1 VTFQNSCAEDIVN
14 WVFMFSIA
22 QILSTVRDSPV
33 IKFMFTGLS
42 SDCLCNS
49 VTVAILAR
57 NSLMSKY

>member
-1 VTFQNSCAEDIVN
+1 VS

-22 QILSTVRDSPV
+22 QILSTVKDLRV
-33 IKFMFTGLS
+33 IKLTFTGLS

-57 NSLMSKY
+57 NSLMSK